1 MARDTVSIASELLVQ
16 IWQGQLRTLQ
26 SWADGEAA
34 VVERRTTERKK
45 NSWKGTATF
54 ILRQLKST
62 ASKTCRLDCESFTIL
77 RSINTYIISTSV
89 DDGPVENSSSS
100 TQMSLYAVVQPPCPA
115 G

>member
-26 SWADGEAA
+26 SWAGGVAAA

-77 RSINTYIISTSV
+77 RSINTYI
-89 DDGPVENSSSS
+89 
-100 TQMSLYAVVQPPCPA
+100 YFC
-115 G
+115 